1 MLYRIKKMEFKMIED
16 INFDWSKKLE
26 ITNKEIDPNLVTETF
41 SPDKLN
47 RQKYA
52 QFLTKFLASEGN
64 DSLEDIKS
72 NYVLNLNSEW
82 GSGKSYFLRRWAY
95 DIKPYFPVVYI
106 DAWRQD
112 YSDDPL
118 MTVVS
123 SMIKQLKEQSGSGND
138 DVFKAPTKLISL
150 LKAAAPSLARG
161 LAKRYLGIDPS
172 KLIDLDEGTQ
182 DANSSGENALDENG
196 KPIDMSLAASKIV
209 EQVINEHD
217 AKSKAIDNLKISVE
231 KWIEQVV
238 KSEGRKYPAFIFID
252 ELDRCRPNYAVEMLE
267 TIKHIFDIPGVVF
280 VVATDTEQLQHA
292 VKAIYGNGFD
302 ARVYLARFFNSRF
315 TLKKPN
321 LENLLEVHCNVKK
334 LSKEYHDKLDIIV
347 WPLNQEYTSTLDN
360 ITTVLNIFNLSPRSA
375 IQVTERI
382 IATISNLP
390 PNKVVD
396 IIMLTVLLCI
406 KDKDESLYEEIL
418 SDNFEGTIK
427 DKKLGLSDYL
437 IDVFNIKN
445 EYIKVNIDPLEYSSS
460 FAPHQ
465 LNRFKKG
472 EYLVNFYN
480 YLSDIFSNYFG
491 EETTFFNVFEQSS
504 GRELTPLQEIG
515 KKLRTLSYDESQQL
529 SGDNANLW
537 LRYSSLDLALNEVP
551 IDFYRDLVELASAID
566 WIDND

>member
-1 MLYRIKKMEFKMIED
+1 MIED
-16 INFDWSKKLE
+16 INFNWSKKLE
-26 ITNKEIDPNLVTETF
+26 ITNKEIDPNLVIETF

-52 QFLTKFLASEGN
+52 KFLTKFLASEGN
-64 DSLEDIKS
+64 DSVEDIKS

-106 DAWRQD
+106 DAWKQD

-182 DANSSGENALDENG
+182 GENASDENG

-252 ELDRCRPNYAVEMLE
+252 ELDRCRPSYAVEMLE

-280 VVATDTEQLQHA
+280 VVATDTGQLQHA

-334 LSKEYHDKLDIIV
+334 LSKECHDKQDIKV
-347 WPLNQEYTSTLDN
+347 WPINREYTSTLDN

-390 PNKVVD
+390 PNTVVD

-406 KDKDESLYEEIL
+406 KDKDESLYEDIL
-418 SDNFEGTIK
+418 SDNFERTIK
-427 DKKLGLSDYL
+427 DKKIGLSDYL
-437 IDVFNIKN
+437 IDVYNIKDD
-445 EYIKVNIDPLEYSSS
+445 YIKVNIDPLDYSSS
-460 FAPHQ
+460 FQSSQ
-465 LNRFKKG
+465 LKRHKKG
-472 EYLVNFYN
+472 EYLASFYT
-480 YLSDIFSNYFG
+480 YLSDVFCNYFG
-491 EETTFFNVFEQSS
+491 GKTTFFNVFGDNS
-504 GRELTPLQEIG
+504 GRQLTPLQDIEQR
-515 KKLRTLSYDESQQL
+515 LYTLSFNDVQQF

-537 LRYSSLDLALNEVP
+537 IKYSNLDLALNETP

-566 WIDND
+566 WIDDD